1 MSTFFETHFVRDESR
16 TIVQILDSPKPISD
30 SEPKGLKLI
39 WEKPFLYFSWC
50 RGLSESV
57 CFCCASFY
65 FDFILSRKIFQSN
78 SMSFAYLVFTIAPLN
93 PLALSLSLS
102 LAALMVIWLISS
114 QSNPFSVHGH
124 FFPHSLYLSLTHSL
138 STFLSFQFP
147 SRKTL

>member
-65 FDFILSRKIFQSN
+65 FDFNLSRKIFQSN
-78 SMSFAYLVFTIAPLN
+78 SMSFAYLVFTIALWN
-93 PLALSLSLS
+93 SLARLSLS

-114 QSNPFSVHGH
+114 QSNPFSVRGH
-124 FFPHSLYLSLTHSL
+124 FFPHSLYLSLNHSL
-138 STFLSFQFP
+138 STFLSFHFP
-147 SRKTL
+147 SRKPL